1 MACAVLV
8 TFAAGQVHEA
18 AARVLVMPENTIMA
32 SIIMWHERRVLEGI
46 LLFGVVGLVARSLMD
61 FVDYR
66 ANFSLFLSDNLFS
79 ASSAAVVFSLGCHF
93 FRRRDVRR
101 ARALVDADRVRYEE
115 LWSDMVSETHTYAN
129 LVRLRSLVVQVS
141 LGRLK

>member
-1 MACAVLV
+1 M
-8 TFAAGQVHEA
+8 
-18 AARVLVMPENTIMA
+18 LVMPENTIMA

-79 ASSAAVVFSLGCHF
+79 ASSAAVVFSLGCLF

-129 LVRLRSLVVQVS
+129 LVRLRTLVVQVS